1 MDQNEKLQELFESAW
16 KTADLLQGEIAKVIT
31 GKDREI
37 SLLVSAL
44 IGGGHVL
51 IEDVPGVGKTTLA
64 ATLAKAAGL
73 SFRRAQFTPDVM
85 ASDITG
91 FNIYNRKTESFEF
104 RAGLVDT
111 NILLAD
117 EINRASPKT
126 QSSLLEAMEEGSV
139 TVDGVTY
146 EIPRPFMVIATQ
158 NPIGFVGTYPLP
170 EAQLD
175 RFALRIRMGY
185 PSAMEEITILR
196 RRRSGNPMEKITP
209 LANADAIGVLRTAA
223 SKVIMAEEIEQ
234 YIVSLV
240 SATRSCPEFNLGA
253 SPRASLMLMHLSRA
267 RALLAH
273 RDHVLPDDVADI
285 FIEAVAH
292 RVSLTREA
300 TADRVSAEDVLKRL
314 MGSVPVPFLTRMR
327 YGTV

>member
-1 MDQNEKLQELFESAW
+1 MEENEKLQELFESAW

-196 RRRSGNPMEKITP
+196 RRRSGNPMEKIAP
-209 LANADAIGVLRTAA
+209 LADAEAITVLRAAA

-240 SATRSCPEFNLGA
+240 SATRSCPEFVLGA
-253 SPRASLMLMHLSRA
+253 SPRASLMLMHLARA

-300 TADRVSAEDVLKRL
+300 TADGVKSEDVLNRL
-314 MGSVPVPFLTRMR
+314 LTSVPVPFLTRMR